1 LEKKK
6 MGRLA
11 CQNYGFACNFMT
23 KKDVVEKVIQEFREH
38 TIQEHYIDYP
48 EGILMRFVMRKKYGI
63 N

>member
-23 KKDVVEKVIQEFREH
+23 KKDVIEKVIQEFNLENILYKN
-38 TIQEHYIDYP
+38 TILI
-48 EGILMRFVMRKKYGI
+48 ILKES
-63 N
+63 